1 MAELNTLGIRDGVVV
16 SNLVENVGLSIAA
29 IKTKN
34 NEWHTIY
41 SGDPSK
47 LVKVEP

>member
-1 MAELNTLGIRDGVVV
+1 MAELNNLGIRDGVVV
-16 SNLVENVGLSIAA
+16 TNLVEDEGIALA
-29 IKTKN
+29 KIKTKN
-34 NEWHTIY
+34 NNWHTIY